1 MKTAGI
7 IAEYNPFHNGH
18 RYQIEELRARTGAD
32 FVIIAMSGDF
42 VQRGEPA
49 VFDKYTRTRMAL
61 NAGADLVLELPAA
74 FATSSAEDFA
84 ACGVALFDKL
94 GVVDLLCFGSECG
107 DVAALEPVARLLAK
121 EPEGYG
127 KLLQERLSKGD
138 SFPKAREW
146 AVTEWMK
153 REINTDGADMQALLS
168 SPNNIL
174 GIEYMKALIRRG
186 SSIDPYTIQRNGQGY
201 NDSDIDAVAD
211 GQGFASAS
219 AIRKAL
225 RGDSFKTNET
235 NIDRA
240 AIAEAIRAQIPDR
253 AASDLDSITP
263 VFPNDLSALLNYRL
277 LDLAASKRN
286 LTDFS
291 DVSPELADRIGHRLL
306 ETNSYTGRIEQL
318 KTRQYTYTRISRT
331 LLHILLGTTA
341 EQIQS
346 YRANDY
352 SPYARILGFRKNAV
366 WLLSELKK
374 HSQIPLI
381 SKTADAERVLTQFPW
396 KKPNSENQALHSFRY
411 DLHCAHIYQSIVYQ
425 KNGVLPR
432 NEYTHSIV
440 LV

>member
-107 DVAALEPVARLLAK
+107 DVTALEPVARLLAK

-225 RGDSFKTNET
+225 RCDNFKTN
-235 NIDRA
+235 
-240 AIAEAIRAQIPDR
+240 
-253 AASDLDSITP
+253 
-263 VFPNDLSALLNYRL
+263 
-277 LDLAASKRN
+277 
-286 LTDFS
+286 
-291 DVSPELADRIGHRLL
+291 
-306 ETNSYTGRIEQL
+306 
-318 KTRQYTYTRISRT
+318 
-331 LLHILLGTTA
+331 
-341 EQIQS
+341 
-346 YRANDY
+346 
-352 SPYARILGFRKNAV
+352 
-366 WLLSELKK
+366 
-374 HSQIPLI
+374 
-381 SKTADAERVLTQFPW
+381 
-396 KKPNSENQALHSFRY
+396 
-411 DLHCAHIYQSIVYQ
+411 
-425 KNGVLPR
+425 
-432 NEYTHSIV
+432 
-440 LV
+440 